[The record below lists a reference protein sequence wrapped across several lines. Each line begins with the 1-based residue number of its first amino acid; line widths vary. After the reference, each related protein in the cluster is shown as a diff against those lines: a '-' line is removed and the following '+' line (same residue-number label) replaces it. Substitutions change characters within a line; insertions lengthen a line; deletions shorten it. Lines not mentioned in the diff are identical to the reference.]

1 VLFFFTLQLVSKTF
15 LSRPDAREKP
25 KPKNK
30 MQNNFLK
37 RQKNTN
43 LAYKNGNWAH
53 CEQLQFQPVL
63 EFLIYCRTSSRA
75 FGELLNELFEF
86 GSVQ

>member
-30 MQNNFLK
+30 MPNNFQK

-43 LAYKNGNWAH
+43 LVYKNGNWAH
-53 CEQLQFQPVL
+53 
-63 EFLIYCRTSSRA
+63 
-75 FGELLNELFEF
+75 
-86 GSVQ
+86 